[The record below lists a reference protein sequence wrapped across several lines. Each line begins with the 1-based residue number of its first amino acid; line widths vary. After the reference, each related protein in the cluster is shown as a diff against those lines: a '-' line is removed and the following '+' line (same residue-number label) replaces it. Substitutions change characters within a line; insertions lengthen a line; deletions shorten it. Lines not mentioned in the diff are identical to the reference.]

1 MLITDV
7 EKKAHD
13 TIIIII
19 MIIIMWWQEVQRPLN
34 LFGAF
39 SIF

>member
-13 TIIIII
+13 TIIII